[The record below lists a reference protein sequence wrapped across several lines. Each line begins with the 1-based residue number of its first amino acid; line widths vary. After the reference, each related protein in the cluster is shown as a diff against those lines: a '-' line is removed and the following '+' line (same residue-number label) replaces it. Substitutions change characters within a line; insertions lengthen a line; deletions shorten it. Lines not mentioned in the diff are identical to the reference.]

1 MINKQDYINSINQ
14 NIDIVRGDTLNFN
27 FAISGLGENDEPN
40 FIFSVADEYGEA
52 PVVQA
57 DSDHGID
64 LVEVTENFN
73 EYSVIIEPV
82 DTASLPVTIYYYS
95 LVMELDGEIYTLM
108 RGDFTLLHDVER
120 G

>member
-1 MINKQDYINSINQ
+1 MINKQDYINCINQ

-27 FAISGLGENDEPN
+27 FAIAGLGDSEPT
-40 FIFSVADEYGEA
+40 FTFSIAEEYGEP

-57 DSDHGID
+57 DSDSGID
-64 LVEVTENFN
+64 LVEEGEIFN

-95 LVMELDGEIYTLM
+95 LVMELDGGIYTLM